1 MSPESKKKQVYG
13 LLAWLAVCYVVAA
26 TGAVA
31 SSQAGTFYAQLDRPY
46 WAPPSWVFGP
56 VWTILYGLMAIAAW
70 RVWRDRESRLVRVA
84 LFFFV
89 LQLLF
94 NALWSWLFFG
104 WQQGGLAFL
113 DIVLLCGLIVVTLLR
128 FWRIS
133 RLSGALL
140 VPYFLWVAFASA
152 LNYSVWK
159 LNPLLL

>member
-1 MSPESKKKQVYG
+1 
-13 LLAWLAVCYVVAA
+13 
-26 TGAVA
+26 
-31 SSQAGTFYAQLDRPY
+31 
-46 WAPPSWVFGP
+46 
-56 VWTILYGLMAIAAW
+56 MAMAAW
-70 RVWRDRESRLVRVA
+70 WVWRDRKSRFVRVA

-89 LQLLF
+89 LQLLC

-104 WQQGGLAFL
+104 WHQGGLAFL
-113 DIVLLCGLIVVTLLR
+113 DIVLLCSLVLVTLVK

-133 RLSGALL
+133 PLSGALL